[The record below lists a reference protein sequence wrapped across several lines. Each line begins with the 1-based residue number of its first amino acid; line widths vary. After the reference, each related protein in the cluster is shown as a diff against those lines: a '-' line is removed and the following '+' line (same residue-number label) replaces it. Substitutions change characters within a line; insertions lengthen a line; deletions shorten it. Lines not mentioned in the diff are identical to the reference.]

1 MRTGNNG
8 NVVHDGSYAVNRRAL
23 SNALLLAFATMRAH
37 KLRSLLT
44 VLGVI
49 MGTGTIIGV
58 GSILNGFDGAMTA
71 VLRSFGPNSI
81 IVFKFPVG
89 FRVNN
94 LSPEERTRKNLT
106 FTDVINIRDR
116 CKAVKEV
123 SAMLFP
129 NRNTINV
136 HYQSNDMYDVNL
148 FGTDEG
154 YANGG
159 QVDIHLGRFFTEE
172 ENRLRAPVAVVGQ
185 DIEKGLFANVD
196 PIGKTINVDG
206 HEFQVIGTMLRP
218 AASFF
223 GDTDNRVLL
232 PYFSMQRLY
241 PGAREN
247 AIVVN
252 AENGRLAEAL
262 DEVRTILRIDRR
274 VPYNK
279 PDDFALSTAD
289 QMVADFR
296 QITAMTFLVMAVLSS
311 IGLLVGGIGV
321 MNIML
326 VSVTERTQEIGVR
339 KALGARRSDII
350 LQFLLEAAVLT
361 SLGGLMGILFG
372 WSIALISRLFFQSLN
387 ATVPMWAAV
396 VGIVMSAAV
405 GIFFGIWP
413 ANKAARLDPVEAL
426 RHE

>member
-1 MRTGNNG
+1 
-8 NVVHDGSYAVNRRAL
+8 VNRRAL